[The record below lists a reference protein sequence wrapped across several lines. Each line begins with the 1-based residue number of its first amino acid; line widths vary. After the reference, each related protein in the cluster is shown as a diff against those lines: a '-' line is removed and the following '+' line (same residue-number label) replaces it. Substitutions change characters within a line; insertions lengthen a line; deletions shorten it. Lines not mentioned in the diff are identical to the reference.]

1 MKFDYQFSELTTD
14 MMGIFDFSGRLILGN
29 QRWTQVLGWTD
40 DQLKANNYTYFVHP
54 EDLERSVALKDEL
67 FSGKT
72 VRAFENRWRC
82 HDGTFR
88 SIHWSFSYNSVA
100 QHVFAVGTDITSLKR
115 DYHLLEETQR
125 IARIAG
131 WEVNFLTGHTYWTQ
145 EAYRLHEVSN
155 DFQPSLEKAFTFYPP
170 ESQEKLQ
177 RATQFLIEHK
187 EPIELDLELIS
198 AKNNRFQ
205 IRSRALPLIVED
217 KVIGAIGTLQNVTE
231 SKLYQEELIKTKE
244 KALAATEAKSLFLA
258 NMSHEIRTPMN
269 SILGMADLLLDSELN
284 TEQMQFVHILNRAAG
299 SLLDIINDILDMS
312 RIEAGQL
319 YVQSIPFNVRETVEK
334 SLEIFLHKAGE
345 KGLQISS
352 NIDSRVPEVWIGDPQ
367 RLRQVLINLIGNAV
381 KFTDVGTV
389 EIKTEM
395 NNGELKISV
404 ADTGIGIH
412 SEQLLK
418 IFDRFTQGDA
428 SITRKYG
435 GTGLGLHIT
444 KNLLEKMGGQVQ
456 VDSVIGKGSN
466 FSLSLP
472 AISGQP

>member
-1 MKFDYQFSELTTD
+1 
-14 MMGIFDFSGRLILGN
+14 
-29 QRWTQVLGWTD
+29 
-40 DQLKANNYTYFVHP
+40 
-54 EDLERSVALKDEL
+54 
-67 FSGKT
+67 
-72 VRAFENRWRC
+72 
-82 HDGTFR
+82 
-88 SIHWSFSYNSVA
+88 
-100 QHVFAVGTDITSLKR
+100 
-115 DYHLLEETQR
+115 
-125 IARIAG
+125 
-131 WEVNFLTGHTYWTQ
+131 
-145 EAYRLHEVSN
+145 
-155 DFQPSLEKAFTFYPP
+155 
-170 ESQEKLQ
+170 
-177 RATQFLIEHK
+177 
-187 EPIELDLELIS
+187 
-198 AKNNRFQ
+198 
-205 IRSRALPLIVED
+205 
-217 KVIGAIGTLQNVTE
+217 
-231 SKLYQEELIKTKE
+231 
-244 KALAATEAKSLFLA
+244 
-258 NMSHEIRTPMN
+258 MSHEIRTPMN

-444 KNLLEKMGGQVQ
+444 KNLLEKIVVKEQ
-456 VDSVIGKGSN
+456 D
-466 FSLSLP
+466 
-472 AISGQP
+472 